1 MIKKLTFILLAIS
14 FVIFSAGTSQAF
26 AMQAAERG
34 TEINKAAPKI
44 ISAVKVIVIDP
55 GHGGKDTGAVGP
67 RGIKEK
73 DVTLGVA
80 LELKR
85 LLDKHSGFEVI
96 LTRDDDRGIELDKR
110 AETVARAGADLF
122 ISIHVNSSEHKE
134 VKGIETFFLSFEA
147 SNNEARL
154 LAARE
159 NNLPAIEAAPEGST
173 ASRGDNNP
181 LNNQSLQALNDILT
195 DMVQSESHHESA
207 RLAELIHKNLIKA
220 TGARNRG
227 VRQAPFRVLT
237 GTAVPAVLL
246 ELGFLSNKAEAR
258 RLTKPKTQQAI
269 AQAIT
274 TAIVE
279 FDDSLTKETKED
291 NIITLKLH
299 REQLRLSTEKKL
311 KKR

>member
-1 MIKKLTFILLAIS
+1 MMKKLTFILLAIS
-14 FVIFSAGTSQAF
+14 FIVFSVGVSQAF
-26 AMQAAERG
+26 AKKA
-34 TEINKAAPKI
+34 TETNKATPKA
-44 ISAVKVIVIDP
+44 ISSIKVIVIDP

-85 LLDKHSGFEVI
+85 LLAKHSGFLVI
-96 LTRDDDRGIELDKR
+96 LTREDDRAVALEKR
-110 AETVARAGADLF
+110 AEAVASAGADLF

-159 NNLPAIEAAPEGST
+159 NNVPTIEDAPEGST
-173 ASRGDNNP
+173 APPGDDP
-181 LNNQSLQALNDILT
+181 INNQTLNAILT

-207 RLAELIHKNLIKA
+207 RLAELIHKNLIEV

-227 VRQAPFRVLT
+227 VRQAPFRVLA

-258 RLTKPKTQQAI
+258 RLTRPKTQRVI

-274 TAIVE
+274 SAVVA
-279 FDDSLTKETKED
+279 FDDSLTKEAGNGNK
-291 NIITLKLH
+291 ITQQVQRK
-299 REQLRLSTEKKL
+299 
-311 KKR
+311 

>member
-1 MIKKLTFILLAIS
+1 MKKLVFIFLAIS
-14 FVIFSAGTSQAF
+14 FVIFCAGTSQAF
-26 AMQAAERG
+26 AKKAAEDS
-34 TEINKAAPKI
+34 TEINKAALKTVKAI
-44 ISAVKVIVIDP
+44 GAVKIIVIDP

-85 LLDKHSGFEVI
+85 LLAKHSGFEVI
-96 LTRDDDRGIELDKR
+96 LTREDDRGIELDKR
-110 AETVARAGADLF
+110 AETVARARADLF
-122 ISIHVNSSEHKE
+122 ISIHVNSSEYKE

-159 NNLPAIEAAPEGST
+159 NNLPAIEAAPDNE
-173 ASRGDNNP
+173 AALLGDDSFN
-181 LNNQSLQALNDILT
+181 SQALDEILT

-207 RLAELIHKNLIKA
+207 RLAELIHKNLIEA

-227 VRQAPFRVLT
+227 VRQAPFRVLA

-246 ELGFLSNKAEAR
+246 ELGFLSNKTEAR
-258 RLTKPKTQQAI
+258 RLAKPKTQRAI
-269 AQAIT
+269 ALAIT

-279 FDDSLTKETKED
+279 FNDSLTKEAD
-291 NIITLKLH
+291 
-299 REQLRLSTEKKL
+299 SG
-311 KKR
+311 

>member
-14 FVIFSAGTSQAF
+14 FAVFSAGTSRAF
-26 AMQAAERG
+26 TSES
-34 TEINKAAPKI
+34 TEIDKAAHKVI
-44 ISAVKVIVIDP
+44 NSIKVIVIDP

-85 LLDKHSGFEVI
+85 LLGKHSDFEVI
-96 LTRDDDRGIELDKR
+96 LTRDDDHGIELDKR

-122 ISIHVNSSEHKE
+122 ISIHVNSSKHKE
-134 VKGIETFFLSFEA
+134 VDGIETFFLSFEA
-147 SNNEARL
+147 SNNEVRL

-159 NNLPAIEAAPEGST
+159 NNLPAIGAAPEDST
-173 ASRGDNNP
+173 APQGDDEIFNN
-181 LNNQSLQALNDILT
+181 QALNAILT

-207 RLAELIHKNLIKA
+207 RLAELIHKNLVKA

-227 VRQAPFRVLT
+227 VRQAPFRVLA

-258 RLTKPKTQQAI
+258 RLTKPKTQRTI
-269 AQAIT
+269 AKAIT
-274 TAIVE
+274 SAIIK
-279 FDDSLTKETKED
+279 FDESLTKEADKG
-291 NIITLKLH
+291 NKITQTVH
-299 REQLRLSTEKKL
+299 RKQFRVSTEKKT
-311 KKR
+311 KKEIDAKHL